1 MPRDNSM
8 AQARAREI
16 SVVVPVFNEE
26 SNLRELHRR
35 LSAVL
40 SALARDYEI
49 ILVDD
54 GSSDKSF
61 EIMSG
66 LSQAD
71 EHVVAV
77 RFSRNFGQHPAIAAG
92 LSQAT
97 GEVVVIMDAD
107 LQNPPE
113 EIPKL
118 LAGINQGYDLAFG
131 IRRRRKDNLL
141 RRAGSLVAESIL
153 KKLFGAGGNISA
165 FMAIRQQFVAAFNA
179 CPERNKFFTGLFTW
193 LGARSIGVE
202 VEHSP
207 RRMGATHYSMRKLL
221 QLLIAMT
228 VSFSEYPLRLAARI
242 GFLVSI
248 AGIILAARVMV
259 QKLFLEV
266 TVPGYAS
273 IFAAVVFF
281 GGVQLLFLGVIGEYL
296 ARVHIE
302 SRRRPDFLIREIL
315 RRGPENENR

>member
-1 MPRDNSM
+1 M